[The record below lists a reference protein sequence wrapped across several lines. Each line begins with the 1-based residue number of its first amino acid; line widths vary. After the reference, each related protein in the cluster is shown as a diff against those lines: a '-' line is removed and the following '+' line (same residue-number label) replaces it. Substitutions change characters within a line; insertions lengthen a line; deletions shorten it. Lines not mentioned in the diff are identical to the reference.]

1 MAPSRPA
8 KKRSGVRPQANLPY
22 LPPELLSHIV
32 HSASDPST
40 VLTMHLLSRRYF
52 VECHLAIDTVLS
64 RQPMAA
70 YLCAY
75 SSYHRLLLL
84 GRAGSFADEVT
95 DTSAAIRAVIRRGR
109 CNQLRRDHPHAL
121 LLTALFVAELQR
133 RDGGGGAG
141 SGDLWADVW
150 ERLSAAASNSSSRV
164 KWIAL
169 AGRPYLLADGG
180 ATLKHIVNRVE
191 KLTDSMSS
199 AERMGAAQDGA
210 LVAIARVL
218 VARAGSGAD
227 SGAGAGAGS
236 GGQAPG
242 GQSKALESTRLC
254 SIFVA
259 ILLTLI
265 EECGVVHATEQM
277 GIVVK
282 GGLLLPVP

>member
-1 MAPSRPA
+1 M
-8 KKRSGVRPQANLPY
+8 RPQANLPY

-32 HSASDPST
+32 HLASDPST

-52 VECHLAIDTVLS
+52 VECQLAIDTVLS

-75 SSYHRLLLL
+75 SPYHRLLLL
-84 GRAGSFADEVT
+84 GRAGSLADEVT
-95 DTSAAIRAVIRRGR
+95 DIAAAIRAVIRRGR

-133 RDGGGGAG
+133 RDGSGGAG
-141 SGDLWADVW
+141 SGDLWAAVW

-169 AGRPYLLADGG
+169 AGRSDLLADGG
-180 ATLKHIVNRVE
+180 ASLKHIVNTVE
-191 KLTDSMSS
+191 KLTDAMSD

-218 VARAGSGAD
+218 VARAGSGAG
-227 SGAGAGAGS
+227 SGAGSSGQAA
-236 GGQAPG
+236 GGQAAG
-242 GQSKALESTRLC
+242 GQAAGGPSKALEATRLC

-265 EECGVVHATEQM
+265 EERGVPHATEQM
-277 GIVVK
+277 RLVVK
-282 GGLLLPVP
+282 DGLLLPVPQSV

>member
-1 MAPSRPA
+1 M
-8 KKRSGVRPQANLPY
+8 RPQANLPY

-32 HSASDPST
+32 HLASDPST

-52 VECHLAIDTVLS
+52 VECQLAIDTVLS

-84 GRAGSFADEVT
+84 GRAGSLADEVT
-95 DTSAAIRAVIRRGR
+95 DTPAAIRAVIRRGR

-133 RDGGGGAG
+133 RDGSGGAG
-141 SGDLWADVW
+141 SGDLWAAVW

-169 AGRPYLLADGG
+169 AGRSDLLADGG
-180 ATLKHIVNRVE
+180 ASLKHIVNTVE
-191 KLTDSMSS
+191 KLTDAMSD

-218 VARAGSGAD
+218 VARAGSGAG
-227 SGAGAGAGS
+227 SGAGSSGQAA
-236 GGQAPG
+236 GGQAAG
-242 GQSKALESTRLC
+242 GQAAGGPSKALEATRLC

-265 EECGVVHATEQM
+265 EERGVPHATEQM
-277 GIVVK
+277 RLVVK
-282 GGLLLPVP
+282 DGLLLPVPQSV

>member
-1 MAPSRPA
+1 M
-8 KKRSGVRPQANLPY
+8 RPQANLPY

-32 HSASDPST
+32 HLASDPST

-52 VECHLAIDTVLS
+52 VECQLAIDTVLS

-84 GRAGSFADEVT
+84 GRAGSLADEVT
-95 DTSAAIRAVIRRGR
+95 DTAAAIRAVIRRGR

-133 RDGGGGAG
+133 RDGSGGAG
-141 SGDLWADVW
+141 SGDLWAAVW

-169 AGRPYLLADGG
+169 AGRSDLLAEGG
-180 ATLKHIVNRVE
+180 ASLKQIVNTVE
-191 KLTDSMSS
+191 KLTDSMSD

-218 VARAGSGAD
+218 VARAGSGAG
-227 SGAGAGAGS
+227 SGAGSSGQAA
-236 GGQAPG
+236 GGQAAG
-242 GQSKALESTRLC
+242 GQAAGGPSKALEATRLC

-265 EECGVVHATEQM
+265 EERGVPHATEQTS
-277 GIVVK
+277 
-282 GGLLLPVP
+282 P

>member
-1 MAPSRPA
+1 M
-8 KKRSGVRPQANLPY
+8 RPQANLPY

-32 HSASDPST
+32 HLASDPST

-52 VECHLAIDTVLS
+52 VECQLAIDTVLS

-84 GRAGSFADEVT
+84 GRAGSLADEVT
-95 DTSAAIRAVIRRGR
+95 DAPAAIRAVIRRGR

-133 RDGGGGAG
+133 RDGSGGAG
-141 SGDLWADVW
+141 SGDLWAAVW

-169 AGRPYLLADGG
+169 AGRSDLLAEGG
-180 ATLKHIVNRVE
+180 ASLKQIVNTVE
-191 KLTDSMSS
+191 KLTDSMSN

-218 VARAGSGAD
+218 VARAGSGAG
-227 SGAGAGAGS
+227 SGAGSSGQAAGGQAA

-242 GQSKALESTRLC
+242 GPSKALEATRLC

-265 EECGVVHATEQM
+265 EERGVPHATEQM
-277 GIVVK
+277 RLVVK
-282 GGLLLPVP
+282 DGLLLPVPQ

>member
-1 MAPSRPA
+1 M
-8 KKRSGVRPQANLPY
+8 RPQANLPY

-32 HSASDPST
+32 HLASDPST

-52 VECHLAIDTVLS
+52 VECQLAIDTVLS

-84 GRAGSFADEVT
+84 GRAGSLADEVT
-95 DTSAAIRAVIRRGR
+95 DIAAAIRAVIRRGR

-133 RDGGGGAG
+133 RDGNGGAG
-141 SGDLWADVW
+141 SGDLWAAVW

-169 AGRPYLLADGG
+169 VGRSNLLADGG
-180 ATLKHIVNRVE
+180 ASLKHIVNTVE
-191 KLTDSMSS
+191 KLTDSMSN

-218 VARAGSGAD
+218 VARAGSGAG
-227 SGAGAGAGS
+227 SGAGSSGQAAGGQAA

-242 GQSKALESTRLC
+242 GPSKALEATRLC

-265 EECGVVHATEQM
+265 EERGVPHATEQM
-277 GIVVK
+277 RLVVK
-282 GGLLLPVP
+282 DGLLLPVPQ

>member
-1 MAPSRPA
+1 M
-8 KKRSGVRPQANLPY
+8 RPQANLPY

-32 HSASDPST
+32 HLASDPST

-52 VECHLAIDTVLS
+52 VECQLAIDTVLS

-84 GRAGSFADEVT
+84 GRAGSLADEVT
-95 DTSAAIRAVIRRGR
+95 DTAAAIRAVIRRGR

-133 RDGGGGAG
+133 RDGSGGAG
-141 SGDLWADVW
+141 SGDLWAAVW

-169 AGRPYLLADGG
+169 AGRSDLLADGW
-180 ATLKHIVNRVE
+180 ASLKHIVNTVE
-191 KLTDSMSS
+191 KLTDSMSD

-218 VARAGSGAD
+218 VARAG
-227 SGAGAGAGS
+227 AGTGSGAGS
-236 GGQAPG
+236 GAGSSGQPAG
-242 GQSKALESTRLC
+242 GQPAGGPSKALEATRLC

-265 EECGVVHATEQM
+265 EERGVPHATEQM
-277 GIVVK
+277 RLVVK
-282 GGLLLPVP
+282 DGLLLPVPQYV

>member
-1 MAPSRPA
+1 M
-8 KKRSGVRPQANLPY
+8 RPQANLPY

-32 HSASDPST
+32 HLASDPST

-52 VECHLAIDTVLS
+52 VECQLAIDTVLS
-64 RQPMAA
+64 RHPMAA

-84 GRAGSFADEVT
+84 GRAGSLADEVT
-95 DTSAAIRAVIRRGR
+95 DTPAAIRAVIRRGR

-133 RDGGGGAG
+133 RDGSGGAG
-141 SGDLWADVW
+141 SGDLWAAVW

-169 AGRPYLLADGG
+169 AGRSDLLADGG
-180 ATLKHIVNRVE
+180 ASLKHIVNTVE
-191 KLTDSMSS
+191 KLTDAMSD

-218 VARAGSGAD
+218 VARAGSGAG
-227 SGAGAGAGS
+227 SGAGSSGQAA
-236 GGQAPG
+236 GGQAAG
-242 GQSKALESTRLC
+242 GQAAGGPSKALEATRLC

-265 EECGVVHATEQM
+265 EARGVPHATEQT
-277 GIVVK
+277 
-282 GGLLLPVP
+282 